1 MHTATIRT
9 EVRDYLLEHDLN
21 MSEFGVAAGLN
32 PGTVSG
38 IVMTNR
44 SISVHQMDCIT
55 KAMDKP
61 EDYFYSRYV
70 QEYMRDTPLNWRRVK
85 PFLQRCMELHRLDCM
100 EQVVGIL
107 MENVTYY
114 APLVF
119 ELAEDFFGQE
129 RHEAAALLYKNIA
142 FSEKNQHSE
151 RLAICQYRL
160 FKIRIGDDQI
170 QNLKAAVEF
179 GPYAERLGE
188 LEQLDA
194 LKDLANLYRSLGH
207 WDTVFEL
214 AQDMGRKARIQYE
227 LKHRLERGDSD
238 SNYELSRPFFFYITY
253 SDFLMA
259 SASDEKGNYAQ
270 GLKYIQEYSDL
281 RWVKEQDTDTIQW
294 KASFHQWA
302 KVNKC
307 VNRLMAGD
315 VDVLPEYVEYIE
327 GGKEIFSELLN
338 VVEAA
343 NMHNMDI
350 DNIIKRFERQ
360 IHQYQQY
367 DSNDIYY
374 NQVLGE
380 EEAKYWYALSLYQFN
395 KSNYTHGFK
404 SLINCL
410 RQADKINNKSLS
422 MDCVGLFESFRSDAP
437 SDVIAQYNAI
447 IQKGWRRNDKMGS

>member
-194 LKDLANLYRSLGH
+194 LKDLANLYRSLRH
-207 WDTVFEL
+207 WDKVFEL
-214 AQDMGRKARIQYE
+214 AQDMGQKARIQYE
-227 LKHRLERGDSD
+227 FKHRSD
-238 SNYELSRPFFFYITY
+238 RRDQEMTYKLNRPLFMYVAY
-253 SDFLMA
+253 SDLLMA
-259 SASDEKGNYAQ
+259 SASDEKGDFSQ
-270 GLKYIQEYSDL
+270 GLKYIEAYADL
-281 RWVKEQDTDTIQW
+281 SWVKEQDSDTIQW
-294 KASFHQWA
+294 KASFQQWA
-302 KVNKC
+302 KLNRC

-315 VDVLPEYVEYIE
+315 VSVLPEYVGYVE
-327 GGKEIFSELLN
+327 GKKEIFAELLN
-338 VVEAA
+338 IVETASK
-343 NMHNMDI
+343 HNIDI
-350 DNIIKRFERQ
+350 DPVLRRFEAQ
-360 IHQYQQY
+360 LINPQ
-367 DSNDIYY
+367 DKGLDDIYS
-374 NQVLGE
+374 NQVLTE
-380 EEAKYWYALSLYQFN
+380 QAARFWYWTAKYWFNKDIYDDGFKCLLLSLQISTEI
-395 KSNYTHGFK
+395 KH
-404 SLINCL
+404 
-410 RQADKINNKSLS
+410 S
-422 MDCVGLFESFRSDAP
+422 MLMMNSVGLFERYRAFAAP
-437 SDVIAQYNAI
+437 EIREHYEI
-447 IQKGWRRNDKMGS
+447 ITHDEKEGFLLQNN